1 MCGFVGIA
9 TTRNETPGVDEN
21 AFVVLRDRLTH
32 RGPDDAGLFRDEHVW
47 LGHRRLS
54 VIDTSDAGRQPMS
67 VPAPD
72 SDDDRFTIVYN
83 GELYNDDE
91 VRSELAERGVSFR
104 SGCDT
109 ETLLRAYALWGA
121 DAFSRVRGMFSAA
134 IYDAALRTVTLVRDP
149 LGVKP
154 LYYALA
160 GARLVFAS
168 EPQVVAAH
176 PSVGAHADL
185 RMCSAY
191 TTTIRTVLGE
201 RTMYEGVRALR
212 AGQLMR
218 CDLSGARPVCS
229 LVEWWRSSAIDGER
243 SADMR
248 KEGARVRELM
258 DDSIRRH
265 MRADVPVCVL
275 LSGGLDSTITTGVAK
290 RTHRGLRTYSAG
302 ADNDPDGDLSHAA
315 RVASAWG
322 LAHER
327 AVVDREQFCASWRS
341 MVERQGVPLSTPN
354 EVAIHA
360 VASRLREDGCVVTI
374 SGESADELFGGYAQ
388 PLATASRYVAGEID
402 APGPGAFELASNA
415 WAPIEAK
422 DELFVPEALD
432 AIGHDAWLTGFYED
446 EFEAVRR
453 EAGIAQ
459 GARDLQLH
467 LRFLRRVNLAGLLQR
482 LDTATML
489 ASVEG
494 RTPFAD
500 AEVAVHAEALPCA
513 LKYDPG
519 GEAPACTKRVLRA
532 AYEDVVPD
540 HVMHRDKAS
549 FPLPFTEWMGGH
561 EELVRE
567 STLLARMY
575 RPEVIE
581 LIATRPR
588 EVWNLAWPAINLAMW
603 GRSLA

>member
-9 TTRNETPGVDEN
+9 TTRSETAGVDDN
-21 AFVVLRDRLTH
+21 AFVALRDRLAH
-32 RGPDDAGLFRDEHVW
+32 RGPDDAGLFQDEHVW
-47 LGHRRLS
+47 LGHRRLA
-54 VIDTSDAGRQPMS
+54 VIDTSDAGHQPMS
-67 VPAPD
+67 VPAID
-72 SDDDRFTIVYN
+72 GDDDRFTIVYN

-91 VRSELAERGVSFR
+91 IRDELRARGVTFR
-104 SGCDT
+104 SHCDT
-109 ETLLRAYALWGA
+109 ETLLRAFALWGVE
-121 DAFSRVRGMFSAA
+121 AFWRVRGMFSAA
-134 IYDAALRTVTLVRDP
+134 IYDKALRTLNLVRDP

-176 PSVGAHADL
+176 PSVGARPDL

-191 TTTIRTVLGE
+191 ATTIRTVLGD
-201 RTMYEGVRALR
+201 RTMYEGVRAFR
-212 AGQLMR
+212 AGQLMQ
-218 CDLSGARPVCS
+218 CDLSGARPVCR
-229 LVEWWRSSAIDGER
+229 LVDWWRSSRLDSDA
-243 SADMR
+243 SVDMPDQS
-248 KEGARVRELM
+248 ARVRMLM
-258 DDSIRRH
+258 DDSIGRH
-265 MRADVPVCVL
+265 MRADVPVCAL

-290 RTHRGLRTYSAG
+290 FVHNGLRTYSAG
-302 ADNDPDGDLSHAA
+302 ADTGPEGDLTHAQ
-315 RVASAWG
+315 RVASEWE

-327 AVVDREQFCASWRS
+327 AVVDEDHFRSSWGA

-360 VASRLREDGCVVTI
+360 VASRLRADGCVVTI
-374 SGESADELFGGYAQ
+374 SGEGADELFGGYAQ
-388 PLATASRYVAGEID
+388 PLAFASQYVAGDID
-402 APGPGAFELASNA
+402 AAGPGAFELASNA

-422 DELFVPEALD
+422 AQLLNPEVWH
-432 AIGHDAWLTGFYED
+432 AIEQDSWLTGFYED
-446 EFEAVRR
+446 EFDAVR
-453 EAGIAQ
+453 EESGIAP
-459 GARDLQLH
+459 GERDLQLH

-500 AEVAVHAEALPCA
+500 AEVATQAEALPGV
-513 LKYDPG
+513 LKYDPE

-532 AYEDVVPD
+532 AYADIVPD
-540 HVMHRDKAS
+540 HVMQREKAS

-561 EELVRE
+561 EELVRT
-567 STLLARMY
+567 SGLLGRLY
-575 RPEVIE
+575 QPQVIE
-581 LIATRPR
+581 LIASRPH

-603 GRSLA
+603 GRTLG